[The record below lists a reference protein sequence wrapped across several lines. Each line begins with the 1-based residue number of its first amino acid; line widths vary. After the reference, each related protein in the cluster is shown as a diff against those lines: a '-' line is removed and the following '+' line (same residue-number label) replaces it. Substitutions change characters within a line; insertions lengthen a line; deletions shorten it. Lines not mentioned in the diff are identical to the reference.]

1 MKKVFLS
8 LAFML
13 VAGVGTISA
22 HPVTVTLSN
31 GMKFTLK
38 SSKFKNGLDMA
49 IEVARLENAF
59 GHIDMSII
67 NKDISYTPEFW

>member
-1 MKKVFLS
+1 
-8 LAFML
+8 
-13 VAGVGTISA
+13 
-22 HPVTVTLSN
+22 
-31 GMKFTLK
+31 
-38 SSKFKNGLDMA
+38 MA

>member
-1 MKKVFLS
+1 MKKAFLS

-22 HPVTVTLSN
+22 HPVTLSN
-31 GMKFTLK
+31 GMKFTLE

>member
-1 MKKVFLS
+1 MKKAFLS

-31 GMKFTLK
+31 GMKFTL
-38 SSKFKNGLDMA
+38 
-49 IEVARLENAF
+49 
-59 GHIDMSII
+59 
-67 NKDISYTPEFW
+67 